1 MYTYKTKKKCD
12 IIFFLFNIFKLFKYI
27 LLPLSYKE
35 YNI

>member
-12 IIFFLFNIFKLFKYI
+12 IIFLFNIFKLFKYI